1 MSLDP
6 TTAVLTPPSSPST
19 LSYGT
24 TASIDA
30 TNAYPQGF
38 SINLTTTEIGAYLA
52 TVPCFIKITAG
63 TSTQAIWVKNT
74 SGSSPCLVT
83 AVGGTIN
90 TKPSYNLISNGQFTV
105 FTGDGAGNLTTS

>member
-6 TTAVLTPPSSPST
+6 ITVVLPAPSQPST
-19 LSYGT
+19 ISYGQ

-30 TNAYPQGF
+30 TNAYPSGF
-38 SINLTTTEIGAYLA
+38 AINLTTTEVGAYLA

-63 TSTQAIWVKNT
+63 SSTQAVWIKNT
-74 SGSSPCLVT
+74 SGSSPCAVT

-105 FTGDGAGNLTTS
+105 FTGDGQGNLNTA